1 MPVTY
6 DAYADVRKVD
16 LSVVFT
22 LMDEDASATATPSSN
37 DVCPYMSQIQ
47 QTLDGNEIMGQKFTT
62 LERDFWI
69 LDGTF
74 PLMEAE
80 DVKKYQSGYWS
91 DSISDANG
99 DFAVPPTLVF
109 SWEHNRSSIGFTIF
123 FDDKSG
129 EYPSRFMVRSFDYAG
144 QITAEGVFEND
155 GISRLVEFQA
165 PDYRHLAIYFLK
177 TKNPYRRVRV
187 TEVVFGLVKYF
198 DDNNISNATL
208 IQEVSLASENLPVT
222 EFTFT
227 TDNSDRL
234 WNIANPKGIFNFLQ
248 NYHPLDVTF
257 SINGENVY
265 MGAFYFNNVTAEDNA
280 LTAKINCA
288 DKIYWLDNAVFT
300 GTTTANRTLA
310 DTISLILQQSGVDLE
325 AEIPSALGA
334 RLINGNFGDG
344 KTCRE
349 CIRMAAQ
356 AAMTACFI
364 NRAGKLQ
371 FFDPLQLTKVSETL
385 DFGRMYEMPKIT
397 ASDKVNVLQLA
408 VRQPNGS
415 ETIYTA
421 SDVKVD
427 EAIRIVRVENPLV
440 IAANGQAVAEW
451 LLDLK
456 MRRFNYVISER
467 GNPALDLRD
476 ILTVYD
482 PYGGINDVM
491 ITKQSFA
498 FDGGLKN
505 EVNANGTFIL

>member
-6 DAYADVRKVD
+6 EPYADVRKVD

-22 LMDEDASATATPSSN
+22 LMDEDAAEMATPSTN
-37 DVCPYMSQIQ
+37 DSCDIMTQLR
-47 QTLDGNEIMGQKFTT
+47 QTLDGNELMGQKFTT
-62 LERDFWI
+62 LERDFWL

-74 PLMEAE
+74 PLMESS
-80 DVKKYQSGYWS
+80 DIKKYQSGYWS
-91 DSISDANG
+91 DTLSDENG
-99 DFAVPPTLVF
+99 EFDVPPTLVF
-109 SWEHNRSSIGFTIF
+109 SWEQNRSSIGFTIF

-144 QITAEGVFEND
+144 NITAEGIFEND

-165 PDYRHLAIYFLK
+165 PNYRHLAFYFLK
-177 TKNPYRRVRV
+177 TSNPYRRVRV
-187 TEVVFGLVKYF
+187 TEVVFGLIKYF
-198 DDNNISNATL
+198 DNNNISNATL
-208 IQEVSLASENLPVT
+208 IQEVSLASESLPVT
-222 EFTFT
+222 EFTYT
-227 TDNSDRL
+227 TDNSGGV
-234 WNIANPKGIFNFLQ
+234 WNIANPKGIFNYLQ
-248 NYHPLDVTF
+248 NYHPLDVSFT
-257 SINGENVY
+257 INGENVN
-265 MGAFYFNNVTAEDNA
+265 MGSFYFNTVTAEDNA
-280 LTAKINCA
+280 LTAKISCV
-288 DKIYWLDNAVFT
+288 DKIYWLDNAIFT
-300 GTTTANRTLA
+300 GTTTANRALA

-325 AEIPSALGA
+325 AEIPEDLGA
-334 RLINGNFGDG
+334 RLINGNFGEGID
-344 KTCRE
+344 CRE

-371 FFDPLQLTKVSETL
+371 FFDPLQLTAVAETL
-385 DFGRMYEMPKIT
+385 DFGRMSEMPKIT
-397 ASDKVNVLQLA
+397 ASDKVNVLELL
-408 VRQPNGS
+408 VRLPNGR

-427 EAIRIVRVENPLV
+427 EAVRTVRMENPLV

-456 MRRFNYVISER
+456 MRRFNYVINER
-467 GNPALDLRD
+467 GNPAQDLLD

-491 ITKQSFA
+491 ITKQSFT